1 MQYGV
6 VMVAFRGFLSGRR
19 EVKVHSGR
27 GERSGGGGGDVNL
40 GPISAAPRL
49 SYLEHSLEQ
58 GLGLALHRLA
68 VELLVVIA
76 PRVEHALQ

>member
-1 MQYGV
+1 
-6 VMVAFRGFLSGRR
+6 MVAFRGFLSGRR

-27 GERSGGGGGDVNL
+27 GERSGGGDVNL

>member
-1 MQYGV
+1 
-6 VMVAFRGFLSGRR
+6 MVAFRGFCREGG

-27 GERSGGGGGDVNL
+27 GERGGGDVNL

-76 PRVEHALQ
+76 PRVKHALQ